1 MPASSFT
8 ALIDRLRASDRPFA
22 GHTAESLQRK
32 LASSSLRPEVR
43 DQVTR
48 ELQWRERNELS

>member
-1 MPASSFT
+1 MPAAPFT
-8 ALIDRLRASDRPFA
+8 ALIRRLRSSGKPFA
-22 GHTAESLQRK
+22 GHTTESLQRK

-48 ELQWRERNELS
+48 ELQWREKNELP